1 MGEKAARVL
10 GHDPRAERI
19 GSVFPGDGSE
29 LGGWGQRGENMEPD
43 RGALCPRDLWG
54 EQWGGAT
61 SQRNKSGGSDGPCAP
76 GSVSVKAVFINRW

>member
-1 MGEKAARVL
+1 
-10 GHDPRAERI
+10 
-19 GSVFPGDGSE
+19 
-29 LGGWGQRGENMEPD
+29 MEPD